1 MVTPHVDG
9 AGDGDEEEEDSGVVK
24 TIFNTITAN
33 TITANTTTAHESRQ
47 STKRLLKG

>member
-24 TIFNTITAN
+24 TIFNTIIAN
-33 TITANTTTAHESRQ
+33 MTTALESRQ

>member
-33 TITANTTTAHESRQ
+33 TTTAHESRQ

>member
-24 TIFNTITAN
+24 TIS
-33 TITANTTTAHESRQ
+33 NTTTAHESRQ